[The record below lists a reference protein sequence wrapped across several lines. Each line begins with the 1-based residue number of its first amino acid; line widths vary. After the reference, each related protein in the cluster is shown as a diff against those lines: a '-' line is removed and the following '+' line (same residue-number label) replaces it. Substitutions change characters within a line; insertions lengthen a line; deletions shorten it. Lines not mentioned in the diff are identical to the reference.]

1 MYFFQ
6 GAQHLKDLVVKKK
19 PSDEK
24 SSDEKVNDD
33 SSSIDYSHHSS
44 VKNFQLA
51 ISDVIRDDIVCNVNK
66 Q

>member
-1 MYFFQ
+1 MIMYNPVLNATFMLCIFQ

-19 PSDEK
+19 PSGEK

-51 ISDVIRDDIVCNVNK
+51 ILT
-66 Q
+66 